1 MQCHQPIRAKQFISM
16 QKRWGKMKIFGV
28 FHKNVPQI
36 WTPKNIFQLIKL
48 IFDGQNRILGEQEHI
63 SISKSDIL
71 MVITYLKTCL
81 HAKSDLLRSLTCFKI
96 CLYAKSHF
104 LECITCFKTCSW
116 AKSDLL
122 RPYACFKMCLT
133 FLMLK
138 HKNST
143 FHVIA
148 SKRSTFISF

>member
-1 MQCHQPIRAKQFISM
+1 MQNISFKSM
-16 QKRWGKMKIFGV
+16 KRI
-28 FHKNVPQI
+28 
-36 WTPKNIFQLIKL
+36 LSY
-48 IFDGQNRILGEQEHI
+48 GQNRILGEQEHI
-63 SISKSDIL
+63 SFSKLDFS
-71 MVITYLKTCL
+71 MVITYFKICF
-81 HAKSDLLRSLTCFKI
+81 HAKSDLLRSLTCFRI

-104 LECITCFKTCSW
+104 LECITCFKTGSW

-143 FHVIA
+143 FHVCSIPFLILYQ
-148 SKRSTFISF
+148 KPVIFKVQT